1 MKKSILATAVV
12 GTLALTACGKETVY
26 VTQTEAPTTEA
37 PVTLPPVTSTAP
49 APTRPPASY
58 DNTQTN
64 GQYDQAGF
72 MSAVQVGAPTVY
84 ILMPDAD
91 ILNMGLLICETFD
104 SGATLDEVTQMM
116 VSAMMDSGSM
126 GFMEE
131 LAAVQASA
139 MLYLCPEHAWWL
151 DTL

>member
-1 MKKSILATAVV
+1 MNKKLATITGAV
-12 GTLALTACGKETVY
+12 LLTACGGKTVY
-26 VTQTEAPTTEA
+26 VTQTEAPTTVA
-37 PVTLPPVTSTAP
+37 PTTTSAP
-49 APTRPPASY
+49 APTRPPSSY
-58 DNTQTN
+58 DNTQTQT

-72 MSAVQVGAPTVY
+72 MSAVQAGAPTVY

-131 LAAVQASA
+131 IAAVQASA

-151 DTL
+151 DTI